1 MKNNYGSNCNPPK
14 KDNLEKFVINCIS
27 VFSSQNKELWKIS
40 CDHPCSNQMCNNNEF
55 PFEFYSTGMVRSFY
69 IINEDF
75 NKKAI

>member
-1 MKNNYGSNCNPPK
+1 
-14 KDNLEKFVINCIS
+14 
-27 VFSSQNKELWKIS
+27 
-40 CDHPCSNQMCNNNEF
+40 MCNNNEF